1 MKNVLLLASFTVSFV
16 ACGGAVISETAG
28 SAGSGGAS
36 TTGSSAISSGNGG
49 ADSGAPCQEQPDDGG
64 PFMLPTC
71 ADLAVLTLS
80 DPLVTDALG
89 GSTIEPGET
98 AHIHLNLNEVAGIGF
113 SYYPGVTLDSADPR
127 VTPNPDWLY
136 AIFACQ
142 TTPLNPTAAFA
153 SDIPKGTIVTLTA
166 RVGMINQPCPNTYAI
181 KIPIT
186 VH

>member
-1 MKNVLLLASFTVSFV
+1 
-16 ACGGAVISETAG
+16 
-28 SAGSGGAS
+28 
-36 TTGSSAISSGNGG
+36 
-49 ADSGAPCQEQPDDGG
+49 
-64 PFMLPTC
+64 MLPTC

-80 DPLVTDALG
+80 EPVVTDALG

-113 SYYPGVTLDSADPR
+113 SYYPGVILDSPDPD
-127 VTPNPDWLY
+127 VTAHPDWLY

-142 TTPLNPTAAFA
+142 TTPLTPTATFSANI
-153 SDIPKGTIVTLTA
+153 SKGTLVTLTA
-166 RVGMINQPCPNTYAI
+166 RVGMINQDCPNTYAL